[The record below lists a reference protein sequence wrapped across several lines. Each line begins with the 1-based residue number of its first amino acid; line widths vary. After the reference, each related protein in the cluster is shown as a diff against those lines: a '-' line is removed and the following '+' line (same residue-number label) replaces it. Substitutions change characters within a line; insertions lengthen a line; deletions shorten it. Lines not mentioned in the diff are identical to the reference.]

1 MQSVPS
7 NCYSAYVRKIVKIMG
22 LTLSSACCSALLL
35 FTPVSANAEG
45 EIRNVNFAV
54 FQKSSAGFEFEPIV
68 LGKFSSFIEA
78 MEGSQ
83 VLLLSH
89 TMNAVDGDV
98 INIQQD
104 VLRQAEGEELN
115 DVGINCS
122 LVYRD
127 FSEGNDTSFELG
139 GMCKILDSLNANVT
153 AIIPMASLPDTE
165 QGVDAW
171 VELYEDEENGIAFYA
186 NVSSSY

>member
-1 MQSVPS
+1 MKLFS
-7 NCYSAYVRKIVKIMG
+7 
-22 LTLSSACCSALLL
+22 LLL
-35 FTPVSANAEG
+35 ATASFSLVLLLMPQAAQAGG

-54 FQKSSAGFEFEPIV
+54 FQKVDDSFEFDPIV
-68 LGKFSSFIEA
+68 LGRFSDFIEA
-78 MEGSQ
+78 MQGSQ

-89 TMNAVDGDV
+89 TMNAINGDV

-104 VLRQAEGEELN
+104 VLRQAEGEKLN
-115 DVGINCS
+115 DIGINCS

-127 FSEGNDTSFELG
+127 FSDENDTSFELG
-139 GMCKILDSLNANVT
+139 GMCKILDSLNSNVT
-153 AIIPMASLPDTE
+153 AIIPMAGLPDTE

-186 NVSSSY
+186 NVSSSD